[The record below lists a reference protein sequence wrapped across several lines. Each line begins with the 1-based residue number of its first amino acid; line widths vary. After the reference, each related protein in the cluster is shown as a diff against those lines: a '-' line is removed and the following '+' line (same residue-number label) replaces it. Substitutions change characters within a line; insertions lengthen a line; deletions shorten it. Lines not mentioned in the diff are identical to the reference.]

1 MTRRTAASIAI
12 GLTAVAFLFVMVFTG
27 ARPEQRQLVK
37 FEAKGV
43 MQVPP
48 ERITRVELTSDKG
61 FAVLVRTEAQAWID
75 AEGKALPPALAK
87 RVSMAVQFMNTS
99 EPVRV
104 LEPADVQAAS
114 IHELGLDRPQLSI
127 GLFEGNRKVLAAA
140 FGRRN
145 PDGLLQYVAVEGR
158 PEIFLLSHFVGEEWR
173 AAAGAGS
180 PKS

>member
-1 MTRRTAASIAI
+1 MTRRSVISVAI
-12 GLTAVAFLFVMVFTG
+12 GLAAVAFLFAMVFTG

-61 FAVLVRTEAQAWID
+61 SAVLVRTEAQAWID
-75 AEGKALPPALAK
+75 ADGKALPPALAK

-104 LEPADVQAAS
+104 LDPSDTQNAS
-114 IHELGLDRPQLSI
+114 THDLGLDRPQLSI

-158 PEIFLLSHFVGEEWR
+158 PGIYLLSHFVGEEWN
-173 AAAGAGS
+173 AAAAAAKTRS
-180 PKS
+180 